1 MKKKIFFITLLV
13 LSSILMTVL
22 AGYTAGLDR
31 TANITYLPGQLI
43 RLHVVANSD
52 SEEDQALKS
61 KVRDKVVEQTYLLFR
76 NAKDVTEAKVIA
88 ASNLE
93 VIQQAALAEVRKA
106 GKPYDVKVE
115 LGKFMFPAKT
125 YGTLNLAAGQYE
137 ALRVVIGSGEGK
149 NWWCVLFPP
158 LCFIDAEN
166 GLAID
171 RLSDNPDIKSSPVK
185 LKFKLLEVMKKQ
197 QQEKYLAKLDVK

>member
-22 AGYTAGLDR
+22 VGYTANVDR
-31 TANITYLPGQLI
+31 TENNTYVPGQLI

-52 SEEDQALKS
+52 SEEDQALKRL
-61 KVRDKVVEQTYLLFR
+61 VRDKVVEQTYLLFR
-76 NAKDVTEAKVIA
+76 NAKDVNEAKLIA
-88 ASNLE
+88 ANNLE
-93 VIQQAALAEVRKA
+93 VIRQAALAEVRKA

-125 YGTLNLAAGQYE
+125 YGSLNLAAGKYE
-137 ALRVVIGSGEGK
+137 ALRVIIGSGEGK

-197 QQEKYLAKLDVK
+197 QQEKYLAKLND